1 MESMVNI
8 IGIVKGNLE
17 ELAAKKKENAKELA
31 RLTQEQKNIE
41 QNIVMFKKV
50 LTDLE
55 STKNNEIQSEMMAE
69 KPKKE
74 TKKVEKKNTRKPSGC
89 KIPVCAVDEKGE
101 TIAEYKS
108 YKEAGKDLKIS
119 ECTVKWRIDKIPIER
134 QIAKNGYG
142 LKLRV

>member
-8 IGIVKGNLE
+8 IGMVKGNLE

-31 RLTQEQKNIE
+31 RLTQEQENIEKNIK
-41 QNIVMFKKV
+41 MYKKV
-50 LTDLE
+50 LADLE
-55 STKNNEIQSEMMAE
+55 ATQKNEIQEELAE

-74 TKKVEKKNTRKPSGC
+74 KKKVEKKNTRKPGGC

-101 TIAEYKS
+101 TIAEYES

-119 ECTVKWRIDKIPIER
+119 ECTVKWRVDKIPIER